1 MDDLGLLRRVDP
13 AAVDDDPFW
22 SVVRQRHPGA
32 DLVLLPPGAP
42 PDDGVAGL
50 ADDVLHA
57 ATRALT
63 DAWQL
68 LAPAVGVAG
77 DDGPPTV
84 SWRPVSWRRRPGGHA
99 LVVQKALRGIG
110 AEAGVELLRT
120 VAGALGRDRWLL
132 RPSRRGEVTVLDARG
147 GLVDLRAESG
157 AGATVLTLATGV
169 LPVRRE
175 DRDRVLG
182 EVTSWR

>member
-42 PDDGVAGL
+42 PDDGAAGL

-57 ATRALT
+57 ATRALA

-68 LAPAVGVAG
+68 LAPAVGVADG
-77 DDGPPTV
+77 DGPPT
-84 SWRPVSWRRRPGGHA
+84 VSWRRRPGGHA